1 MNETLLELKSIVK
14 QFGGLVALK
23 DVSFSIQRG
32 DLLGLI
38 GPNGAGKS
46 VAVNVITGLYKPT
59 EGSVLYRNQDI
70 TKLRPDQIVRKGISR
85 TFQNSTLF
93 FEMTV
98 MENIM
103 MGIRTTSEI
112 NLLEAIFKTRSNQ
125 KKDRIIKQRAEEIID
140 LLHIGRHAQEEAGQ
154 LPYGLQKV
162 VSIGIALASNPELL
176 ILDEP
181 LTGLIAS
188 EVDEVMSLIRGLH
201 EKGLTVMLIEHN
213 VRAVMSNCHRIVVL
227 SVGEKIAEGVPR
239 EIQQNEQV
247 IKSYLGGA

>member
-1 MNETLLELKSIVK
+1 LNETLLELKSIVK